1 VTGDLS
7 VTIDERQWGR
17 AIARLDR
24 YRDRALQKRAEQAYL
39 EGARLL
45 RGPMQRAAPVG
56 PTGNLRGS
64 ITARKNRLRI
74 GEMAAATVGTRFRK
88 ARHRHLVVAGTKPH
102 PLTGVRK
109 QGRYAVF
116 PDGNV
121 RAFAG
126 FTHPGSRANPFIDRV
141 TDENAERVR
150 AWIDERVLDLGE
162 TFKAF

>member
-1 VTGDLS
+1 MTPDIS
-7 VTIDERQWGR
+7 VSIDERQWGR
-17 AIARLDR
+17 AVARLDR
-24 YRDRALQKRAEQAYL
+24 YRDRSLDRRAKQAYI

-56 PTGNLRGS
+56 PTGNLKAS
-64 ITARKNRLRI
+64 ITARSNRLRA

-109 QGRYAVF
+109 QGRFAVF
-116 PDGNV
+116 ADGNV

-126 FTHPGSRANPFIDRV
+126 FSHPGSRANPFIDRV
-141 TDENAERVR
+141 TDANAERVR
-150 AWIDERVLDLGE
+150 SWIDERVLDIGE
-162 TFKAF
+162 TFSSF